1 MADKSFGV
9 TQLDILGSGEPTIS
23 APDRLKIDSHN
34 VAISTSLHVG
44 AATTVGGD
52 LMVSG
57 VSTFSAG
64 GFVDIRRNV
73 SITGIATIN
82 APYNTNAQVAWTVTN
97 NSCLL
102 YTSPSPRDS

>member
-44 AATTVGGD
+44 AATTIGGD
-52 LMVSG
+52 LYVSG
-57 VSTFSAG
+57 VSTFAAG

-73 SITGIATIN
+73 SISGIATIN

-97 NSCLL
+97 NSA
-102 YTSPSPRDS
+102 SA

>member
-9 TQLDILGSGEPTIS
+9 KQLDILGTGESTIS
-23 APDRLKIDSHN
+23 APDRLKLDSHN

-44 AATTVGGD
+44 AATTIGGD